1 MSVQPE
7 WIVGG
12 VLLALAL
19 VAAAFALGR
28 RTGRRARHVREL
40 ESRLEVTAQ
49 ERERIEH
56 ELRGYRERVAA
67 HFSETSERLHELT
80 TQYRAVYDH
89 LAQGASELCPE
100 SFEKLEGGL
109 GLDALP
115 AESPSSPGQERE
127 LDTSAPLAGARPA
140 TREEAEAQAPR
151 QARQEDPAREPHG
164 EAQARPDPTG
174 QSEGEREE
182 RRAAD
187 LGGDATEASAGPGEG
202 TAEADPEQPAAER
215 DEEGEPRKNA
225 RAEAAGAGAS

>member
-12 VLLALAL
+12 VFLALAL

-40 ESRLEVTAQ
+40 ESRLEVAAQ
-49 ERERIEH
+49 ERERIET

-115 AESPSSPGQERE
+115 AESPRSPGEERQR
-127 LDTSAPLAGARPA
+127 DASGPLVGARPA
-140 TREEAEAQAPR
+140 TPEEAEAQAPPR
-151 QARQEDPAREPHG
+151 SRREDPAREPRV
-164 EAQARPDPTG
+164 EAPVRPDPTERSG
-174 QSEGEREE
+174 EEREA
-182 RRAAD
+182 RRAAA
-187 LGGDATEASAGPGEG
+187 LGSDEAEASDRPGEA
-202 TAEADPEQPAAER
+202 TAGADPERPAAER
-215 DEEGEPRKNA
+215 ADEGEPRTKG
-225 RAEAAGAGAS
+225 RTEAAGAEAS